1 MRLVKMLGL
10 AMVAAVAAMAFVGAG
25 TASAN
30 ETKLTWCTNN
40 NALCQGKDVLKL
52 ITAKATNPVL
62 LGNLNQECETST
74 TMTTEESATTTT
86 ISGVVDEL
94 TFSNCKPC
102 TTVTTSPPYKASI
115 SGTTMTSGGSA
126 TFKNCPFGINCKFG
140 ASKIELELVMSAE
153 NRLEKI
159 VASKEPLSLEEGSAF
174 FCGSTGEW
182 DATYVP
188 TSNAYMVNERQP
200 GF

>member
-1 MRLVKMLGL
+1 MLGL

-94 TFSNCKPC
+94 TFETCKPC
-102 TTVTTSPPYKASI
+102 TTITTTPPYKSSI
-115 SGTTMTSGGSA
+115 TGSTMTSSGSA

-140 ASKIELELVMSAE
+140 SAKIELTLGKNATGLYDRIIAE
-153 NRLEKI
+153 
-159 VASKEPLSLEEGSAF
+159 KEPLSLEEGSAF

-182 DATYVP
+182 DATYTLETPLYLVP
-188 TSNAYMVNERQP
+188 KRHANP
-200 GF
+200 